1 MLIFDMKF
9 FRCHVCP
16 KTFRVKKSLLQH
28 LEKFHQDTSGYTQP
42 RPGSPQSSF
51 KAHSVKGS
59 PIVSTQAIPSVPLS
73 MSSTSSQSVTITPK
87 MPNTSSPSLLGF
99 NHSSNKSSKNSGFN
113 HNNSSETRNPLLSSS
128 SSKTLLHSN
137 RDSFLKS
144 TSNKN
149 GISGLSGSKPNPVTC
164 SNCGKSFSRQS
175 VLNVHSQMVHGAAS
189 SIKSLNKTNSIILA
203 AVKQSV
209 VSSSVSTAG
218 AAATMPTD
226 DDSTSVGSNFECS
239 IFIT

>member
-87 MPNTSSPSLLGF
+87 MPNTSSSSLLGF
-99 NHSSNKSSKNSGFN
+99 NHSSNKSLKNSGFN
-113 HNNSSETRNPLLSSS
+113 HNNSSERNSLACSHGCLR
-128 SSKTLLHSN
+128 SKW
-137 RDSFLKS
+137 
-144 TSNKN
+144 
-149 GISGLSGSKPNPVTC
+149 
-164 SNCGKSFSRQS
+164 
-175 VLNVHSQMVHGAAS
+175 
-189 SIKSLNKTNSIILA
+189 
-203 AVKQSV
+203 
-209 VSSSVSTAG
+209 
-218 AAATMPTD
+218 
-226 DDSTSVGSNFECS
+226 
-239 IFIT
+239 